1 MLKGSDQLQC
11 FTVGKS
17 GLKTGRPEGLGMN
30 DKANLPYFITD
41 EEQSLDNRC
50 SRCELQD
57 VLEASH
63 DGLFITDGLGNIL
76 MVNSA
81 WERICGIP
89 RDFVVGKSVQDMV
102 NQKWYTESSAMAAI
116 KARHKVTI
124 MLEMTRGEKVGQ
136 KIMATAIP
144 IWGDD
149 GEIKRVVANI
159 RDITEI
165 LYLKELLEKT
175 KQLNEIY
182 AAELQQMRIQQVQA
196 GCDVIARSAATRRVM
211 EMAAQV
217 AKVDSTVLITGES
230 GVGKEVIADVIHRLS
245 QRSEGPLIK
254 INCGAIP
261 ESLLES
267 ELFGYESGAFTGAR
281 KQGKP
286 GMFELAMKG
295 TLFLDEVGD
304 ISLNLQAKLLRVL
317 QDHEMMRV
325 GGLKP
330 IPIDARIV
338 AATNKKLQEMVTT
351 GSFREDLYYRLN
363 VISIE
368 IPPLRERK
376 EDIPLLALHF
386 LEKITKRYQFNKR
399 FSPGIIDAFLAYLW
413 PGNIRELE
421 NVIERML
428 VMTEEE
434 EIGSGHLP
442 VYIRKQVLPDEAKMV
457 LSENVP
463 FQIAIEQAERQ
474 IIEQALRKYGSTR
487 KAAGAL
493 KVNQSTIVR
502 KAKRYKIALA
512 QDVDRTGE
520 YLEDLRMRI

>member
-1 MLKGSDQLQC
+1 MANKSNTENLTTDKTQASIKQC
-11 FTVGKS
+11 ST
-17 GLKTGRPEGLGMN
+17 
-30 DKANLPYFITD
+30 
-41 EEQSLDNRC
+41 
-50 SRCELQD
+50 CEMED
-57 VLEASH
+57 ILEASH
-63 DGLFITDGLGNIL
+63 DGLFMSDGHGKIL

-81 WERICGIP
+81 WERICGIH
-89 RDFVVGKSVQDMV
+89 RDFIVGKNAQDMV
-102 NQKWYTESSAMAAI
+102 NQKWYTESSVMAAI
-116 KARHKVTI
+116 KARKKITI

-175 KQLNEIY
+175 RQLNEIY
-182 AAELQQMRIQQVQA
+182 AAELQQMRVQQVQA
-196 GCDVIARSAATRRVM
+196 ECDVIARSAETRRVM

-217 AKVDSTVLITGES
+217 ARVDSTVLITGES
-230 GVGKEVIADVIHRLS
+230 GVGKEVIANAIHRLS
-245 QRSEGPLIK
+245 HRSEGPLIK

-286 GMFELAMKG
+286 GRFELAEKG

-304 ISLNLQAKLLRVL
+304 ISLNLQVKLLRVL
-317 QDHEMMRV
+317 QDHEVIRV

-330 IPIDARIV
+330 IPVDARIV
-338 AATNKKLQEMVTT
+338 AATNKHLRDLVVS
-351 GSFREDLYYRLN
+351 GSFREDLFYRLN
-363 VISIE
+363 VVSIE
-368 IPPLRERK
+368 IPPLRRRK

-386 LEKITKRYQFNKR
+386 LEKISKRYQFNRR
-399 FSPGIIDAFLAYLW
+399 FSPCIIDAFLAYSW

-434 EIGSGHLP
+434 EIGPNHLP
-442 VYIRKQVLPDEAKMV
+442 TYIRNCLIPGEERMV
-457 LSENVP
+457 LSENMP
-463 FQIAIEQAERQ
+463 FQEAVEQAERQ
-474 IIEQALRKYGSTR
+474 LLEQALKKYGSTR
-487 KAAGAL
+487 KIASAL
-493 KVNQSTIVR
+493 KVNQSTVVR
-502 KAKRYKIALA
+502 KMKKYKITIS
-512 QDVDRTGE
+512 QDSDGDGT
-520 YLEDLRMRI
+520 YFHDLRMRI